1 MISLLFGFGQ
11 KVFDNGHRVN
21 FIKNKNLKI
30 RLLQCLNYWHKNLF
44 KVNKSQTMDTVLKGK
59 TNKNKYLLITL
70 GIILLFGYFV
80 FTSANKKRSLNV
92 KKAEITINTVENDF
106 FEDFMSFQAKAV
118 PLNSM
123 FINII
128 EGGAVQEIFVENG
141 DMVIKG
147 QPLARLY
154 NPNAELAYMQQET
167 AIIEQ
172 INNLN
177 KGKLDLRNQEL
188 NLEKDLIAIEHDY
201 LDAKNLFDLN
211 KKLFEQE
218 ILSKNEW
225 EKTQEN
231 YRFQKERTN
240 IIKQSVKK
248 EKLANQIQIVQL
260 NQSISIM
267 DKSLSILRN
276 NKKNF
281 LIIAPISGRLSSFE
295 PTLGK
300 TYSQNT
306 SIGFIDDRKGYKL
319 IADIDEFYLNRI
331 AEKQKGTVDFENKA
345 IEVQITKVIPEIKS
359 GRFQVE
365 LDFVSSE
372 KLDLKQGLSFGV
384 KLNLSEKTKTI
395 VLYKGSFYEETNGK
409 WIFVVKG
416 DKAERKAIKLGRENP
431 LYYEVLDGLKV
442 GEKVITSSY
451 KDYKQSEILNLE

>member
-1 MISLLFGFGQ
+1 
-11 KVFDNGHRVN
+11 
-21 FIKNKNLKI
+21 
-30 RLLQCLNYWHKNLF
+30 
-44 KVNKSQTMDTVLKGK
+44 MDTKIVRK
-59 TNKNKYLLITL
+59 TNKNKYLLIVL
-70 GIILLFGYFV
+70 PIILLLGYFV
-80 FTSANKKRSLNV
+80 FTSVTKKRSLNV
-92 KKAEITINTVENDF
+92 KKVEITIKTVENNF

-123 FINII
+123 LVNII

-141 DMVIKG
+141 DMVVKG
-147 QPLARLY
+147 QPLVRLY

-177 KGKLDLRNQEL
+177 KAKLDLRNQEL
-188 NLEKDLIAIEHDY
+188 NLEKDLIGIEHDY
-201 LDAKNLFDLN
+201 LDAKNLFELN
-211 KKLFEQE
+211 QKLYDKE

-231 YRFQKERTN
+231 YRFQKERMN
-240 IIKQSVKK
+240 IIKKSVKK
-248 EKLANQIQIVQL
+248 EKLANQVQIGQL
-260 NQSISIM
+260 NQSIGFM
-267 DKSLSILRN
+267 NKSLDILRM

-281 LIIAPISGRLSSFE
+281 LITAPISGRLSSFE
-295 PTLGK
+295 PILGK
-300 TYSQNT
+300 TYVQNT
-306 SIGFIDDRKGYKL
+306 SIGSIDDRKGYKL
-319 IADIDEFYLNRI
+319 MADIDEFYLDKV
-331 AEKQKGTVDFENKA
+331 AEQQKGTVDFENKS
-345 IEVQITKVIPEIKS
+345 IEVQITKVIPEIKN

-395 VLYKGSFYEETNGK
+395 LLSKGSFNEETSGK
-409 WIFVVKG
+409 WIFVVNG

-431 LYYEVLDGLKV
+431 LYYEVLGGLKA

-451 KDYKQSEILNLE
+451 KDYKEVEILNLE